1 MALWSA
7 AIIFLLA
14 YPFFWLV
21 NTEVAVLI
29 WLAMSLWTFWAGG
42 ASWPVAAYLAANSL
56 ISLVAVYLASERYR
70 AEIFDGRPGDNSLV
84 GERG

>member
-1 MALWSA
+1 MERGHNLPARLP
-7 AIIFLLA
+7 ILLA
-14 YPFFWLV
+14 HRDAGL
-21 NTEVAVLI
+21 LQ
-29 WLAMSLWTFWAGG
+29 WAGG